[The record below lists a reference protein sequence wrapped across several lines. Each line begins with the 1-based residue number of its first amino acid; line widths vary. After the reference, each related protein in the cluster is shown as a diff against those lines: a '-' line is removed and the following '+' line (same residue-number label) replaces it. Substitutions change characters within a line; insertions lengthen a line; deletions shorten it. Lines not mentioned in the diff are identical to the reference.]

1 MPSSFKVEKRGG
13 EHHAVPCRPPSLT
26 FSLASISQH
35 HLVLEHLHRTR
46 MMTMHGQDSR
56 AHGIGQ
62 ESRVQNVASARQ
74 ARGERALAAP
84 VRRALDHLRPSPASL
99 ALERAPPPSP
109 LSPRHTRTTVAALS
123 PSSSSESCRGY
134 CRDHRMRPSPP
145 VTFSLCP
152 LHLGHRQD
160 DAYT

>member
-35 HLVLEHLHRTR
+35 HLVLEHLHCTG

-84 VRRALDHLRPSPASL
+84 EHLSPDRPRPSPASL
-99 ALERAPPPSP
+99 CLERAPPPSP
-109 LSPRHTRTTVAALS
+109 LSPRHTRTTAAALS
-123 PSSSSESCRGY
+123 PSSSPETYRGY
-134 CRDHRMRPSPP
+134 CRTHHTRPSHPL
-145 VTFSLCP
+145 TLSL
-152 LHLGHRQD
+152 R
-160 DAYT
+160 